1 MKQES
6 ATETLRDPCQ
16 VSFVSY
22 LAAIFAYLSEFHL
35 GTLLDV

>member
-6 ATETLRDPCQ
+6 ATETLSEPCK

-22 LAAIFAYLSEFHL
+22 LAAVFAYLSVFHP